1 MISGGVI
8 FYTDPDTALLTAVRE
23 NDLSTLRRLAFKP
36 GGYGSN
42 EIRKK
47 VWPLLVGA
55 DTNVTLLDGNGNRL
69 HCDYS
74 SRIFQLQ
81 TQLFDGTEIKPKSCW
96 M

>member
-1 MISGGVI
+1 MI

-55 DTNVTLLDGNGNRL
+55 DTNVTLLDGNDPALRWHRDKTQVMLDVDRCVRRL
-69 HCDYS
+69 PTS
-74 SRIFQLQ
+74 NSMVS
-81 TQLFDGTEIKPKSCW
+81 T
-96 M
+96 